1 MKLEVA
7 KDRLEI
13 NKIIENC
20 LPLMIKNKNL
30 TQECSDCIIL
40 YLIEKMEKENMKE
53 RLDYY
58 KKQKERSPTNYGRM
72 YWDGRIDEL
81 KLNSQNETNGK

>member
-1 MKLEVA
+1 MKLEVE

-20 LPLMIKNKNL
+20 LPLMIKNKNM

-40 YLIEKMEKENMKE
+40 YFIEKIEKSKSKTRKLSTAQNNIKRTKQRINEDNQLPSVKE
-53 RLDYY
+53 
-58 KKQKERSPTNYGRM
+58 
-72 YWDGRIDEL
+72 
-81 KLNSQNETNGK
+81 

>member
-1 MKLEVA
+1 MELEVT

-40 YLIEKMEKENMKE
+40 YFIEKMEEKHG
-53 RLDYY
+53 
-58 KKQKERSPTNYGRM
+58 KK
-72 YWDGRIDEL
+72 
-81 KLNSQNETNGK
+81 KL

>member
-1 MKLEVA
+1 MKLEVE

-20 LPLMIKNKNL
+20 LPLMIKNKNM

-40 YLIEKMEKENMKE
+40 YFIEKCSSKTSKEN
-53 RLDYY
+53 
-58 KKQKERSPTNYGRM
+58 KK
-72 YWDGRIDEL
+72 
-81 KLNSQNETNGK
+81 